1 MGSPPPIGSKKVVLI
16 FRSVRSIV
24 IAPANTGKDKTSKKV
39 VSKTLQI
46 NKGRRSKEV
55 KELRML
61 IIVEI
66 KLMDPKIDLAP
77 AK

>member
-1 MGSPPPIGSKKVVLI
+1 VLI

-24 IAPANTGKDKTSKKV
+24 IAPAKTGRDKTRRNV
-39 VSKTLQI
+39 VNKTLQMKRG
-46 NKGRRSKEV
+46 NRSKDM
-55 KELRML
+55 KEFRML

-66 KLMDPKIDLAP
+66 KLIEPKMDLAP